1 MEVFLTKVAGVD
13 VHKEMLKITTMI
25 GEANDVVEIKHF
37 DCLTF
42 TDDLEAFGKKLIEM
56 GIKHVAMEST
66 GIYWKPVFN
75 VWQALGLIIT
85 LGNAAHMKNVPG
97 RKTDAKDSQWIAQL
111 HRNGLIRAS
120 FVPEDEFQELRALTR
135 HRKNL
140 VQDQSRVRN
149 RIQKV
154 LEDGN
159 VKIGSIMSD
168 VMGVGGTAILR
179 AIALGETNPD
189 VLVTKLTTKI
199 KRKEDLR
206 KALTNRLSKNH
217 CFLIKQLLTQLSN
230 LASNIEDA
238 QQEIDA
244 RFLKYASLV
253 ERLDEIPG
261 VDKIGAQAILA
272 EATTHMEKFK
282 DAKTFAAWAGVAPGN
297 HESAKKKKESEP
309 VEETRH

>member
-1 MEVFLTKVAGVD
+1 MEVLLTKVAGVD
-13 VHKEMLKITTMI
+13 VHKDMLRITTMI
-25 GEANDVVEIKHF
+25 GEADAVAKIEHF
-37 DCLTF
+37 ECTTF
-42 TDDLEAFGKKLIEM
+42 TDDLEAFGKKLLEM

-66 GIYWKPVFN
+66 GIYWRPVFK
-75 VWQALGLIIT
+75 VWHALGIIVT

-97 RKTDAKDSQWIAQL
+97 RKTDAKDAQWIAQL

-140 VQDQSRVRN
+140 VQDQARVRN

-159 VKIGSIMSD
+159 VKLGSILSN
-168 VMGVGGTAILR
+168 VLGVGGSEILQ
-179 AIALGETNPD
+179 AIANGETNPD

-230 LASNIEDA
+230 LQSNIDEA
-238 QQEIDA
+238 QKEIDS
-244 RFLKYASLV
+244 RFEKYASLI
-253 ERLDEIPG
+253 ERLDEVPG
-261 VDKIGAQAILA
+261 IDKIGAQTILA

-297 HESAKKKKESEP
+297 NESAKKKKEPEP
-309 VEETRH
+309 DRATHP